1 MADVTNVTVVAG
13 SKLDVATMTSRPD
26 VGLDGAPHLVF
37 QPAVDLAAGRLLGF
51 EALLRWI
58 DPSGA
63 FIPPD
68 ALIPWAEDHG
78 YMSNLNAWV
87 LSEACAQA
95 ARWPSSLQVAVNCSV
110 FQLRRGE
117 AAVAAASALEQSGLS
132 ADRLTVEITE
142 TSIDDDEAAA
152 DLHAMARLG
161 IQLTLDDVESDWLI
175 LASLRDVVVST
186 IKLDG
191 VVIEGLTSS
200 EGGSNQAIVETIVKL
215 SRSLG
220 ICTVAEAVETSRQV
234 AILRELGVDVAQGY
248 FFSPPLPSDDAYTM
262 AVKSPPANFVVE
274 GPFSDAPA
282 VSEPAPTATNGN
294 GNGHSTS
301 SENRHASDE
310 AQMAKSEAMKDKL
323 EAIHNR
329 LTQLIA
335 IVQLHN
341 DTLDTALE
349 IRPGRIWITD
359 LDPSDD
365 ETIVPDTFVAESDV
379 PDTFVAVTDVP
390 EITMAQITVPEITV
404 PEITVAESD
413 VADVDSFHDP
423 VPALDLDIIDAPA
436 DGPSQA
442 PQPPSEAD
450 VQPHD
455 DLAEF
460 RGLAPGWYRDPAN
473 PGMARHWDGTTLSE
487 ERRPIAPAPEGGA
500 QGS

>member
-1 MADVTNVTVVAG
+1 
-13 SKLDVATMTSRPD
+13 MTARPD

-37 QPAVDLAAGRLLGF
+37 QPAVDLTGGRLLGF

-117 AAVAAASALEQSGLS
+117 AAVAAASALEHSGLS

-161 IQLTLDDVESDWLI
+161 VQLTLDDVESDWLI

-200 EGGSNQAIVETIVKL
+200 EGGANQAIVETIVKL

-220 ICTVAEAVETSRQV
+220 ISTVAEAVETGRQV

-248 FFSPPLPSDDAYTM
+248 FFSPPLPSDDAYTL
-262 AVKSPPANFVVE
+262 AVKTPPASFVVD
-274 GPFSDAPA
+274 GPFD
-282 VSEPAPTATNGN
+282 EPITGKHSLGTNGN
-294 GNGHSTS
+294 GKPTSENGHG
-301 SENRHASDE
+301 SDE
-310 AQMAKSEAMKDKL
+310 SGMASTEAMKEKL
-323 EAIHNR
+323 DAIHNR

-349 IRPGRIWITD
+349 IRPGNIWITD
-359 LDPSDD
+359 FD
-365 ETIVPDTFVAESDV
+365 
-379 PDTFVAVTDVP
+379 
-390 EITMAQITVPEITV
+390 
-404 PEITVAESD
+404 
-413 VADVDSFHDP
+413 
-423 VPALDLDIIDAPA
+423 PA
-436 DGPSQA
+436 D
-442 PQPPSEAD
+442 
-450 VQPHD
+450 D
-455 DLAEF
+455 DLAEVDLAEVDLTEVDLAQVDAPEVDSVDDPVPTLDVHIIEDDPEYDVQPDPQADSQPDLQSHDELAEF
-460 RGLAPGWYRDPAN
+460 QGLAPGWYRDPAN
-473 PGMARHWDGTTLSE
+473 PGLARHWDGTTLSE
-487 ERRPIAPAPEGGA
+487 ERRPIASSPEGEPE
-500 QGS
+500 GS